1 MDTLSVSLQTH
12 EMDAR
17 LRSTPVYALILLAVA
32 LALTGCAS
40 GAGEPTPESM
50 TGGTAAPEAA
60 PVGEDPAMEP
70 GPPST
75 DPDPSPSPSE
85 SPSEPPSPEDRPKG
99 CPANNETIPGG
110 ADIATIPDI
119 DGDGQPDIHFY
130 SEIPN
135 FMYGVQTAT
144 GATIILRDQL
154 AGPHTHSGWTAQ
166 LGSDL
171 VITVLD
177 DGRTASLHAF
187 VDCRFVTTTDLDG
200 TPYVFGLNGFSD
212 DNTAVRCGNGDGGL
226 ELIGV
231 NAARQPDTTYD
242 IVNTTITISRD
253 GKRVVHTSA
262 QTEETGLVAS
272 DERVTSARNSTCAD
286 VPKVGSIGR

>member
-1 MDTLSVSLQTH
+1 MDTLQISLQTH

-17 LRSTPVYALILLAVA
+17 LRSTPVSALILLALTLV
-32 LALTGCAS
+32 LTGCTN
-40 GAGEPTPESM
+40 GAGEPTPGP
-50 TGGTAAPEAA
+50 TIGGTPEAA
-60 PVGEDPAMEP
+60 SVGDDPVMSSV
-70 GPPST
+70 PPSSE
-75 DPDPSPSPSE
+75 PDLGSSTSG
-85 SPSEPPSPEDRPKG
+85 SPSEPPTPEDRPKG

-144 GATIILRDQL
+144 GATVILRDQL

-200 TPYVFGLNGFSD
+200 TPYRLGLNGFSD

-242 IVNTTITISRD
+242 IVKTTITISRD
-253 GKRVVHTSA
+253 GKRVVHSSA
-262 QTEETGLVAS
+262 QTEATGLAAS
-272 DERVTSARNSTCAD
+272 DERVTSARGSTCAD
-286 VPKVGSIGR
+286 VPEVGSIGR